1 MVPVADHDFF
11 SAAAA
16 ASGALIGLLFVALS
30 VWRERDDER
39 RQVEAHRLRA
49 SAALT
54 AFTNALVVSLFAL
67 VPGSELGLPATIVAT
82 VGIASA
88 VASALRLARLRRVGV
103 LIPARDM
110 VFVAGGAVL
119 FVAQLISG
127 IRLMGHTHRSDL
139 VQDLADL
146 VIFCLLYGIARS
158 WELIGG
164 PQVGVIHE
172 VADLIRGPADEVSG
186 ASGADAADGPD
197 RADGAGDAE
206 GVDRGGGADGADTLE
221 GAETGG
227 EG

>member
-1 MVPVADHDFF
+1 
-11 SAAAA
+11 
-16 ASGALIGLLFVALS
+16 
-30 VWRERDDER
+30 
-39 RQVEAHRLRA
+39 
-49 SAALT
+49 
-54 AFTNALVVSLFAL
+54 
-67 VPGSELGLPATIVAT
+67 
-82 VGIASA
+82 
-88 VASALRLARLRRVGV
+88 
-103 LIPARDM
+103 
-110 VFVAGGAVL
+110 VL